1 MEENVNTT
9 MTKPC
14 PFCMEQINIHAK
26 KCRFCGEIIDVAM
39 REIENIKRNQ
49 TQLAQQTSQP
59 LVINNNNNN
68 NNNNNDNNDNAEPV
82 AASVTMVTQ
91 SVTVRHKSRFT
102 YCILALFLG
111 TLGVHNFYAGYNG
124 RGIAQLLLT
133 MSFLAAEAPEAVG
146 VILIWVII
154 EMIITNRDSDGI
166 LLI

>member
-1 MEENVNTT
+1 MAENVNTT

-68 NNNNNDNNDNAEPV
+68 NNNNNDNAEPV

-102 YCILALFLG
+102 YCILALFFG

>member
-49 TQLAQQTSQP
+49 AQLAQQTSQP

-68 NNNNNDNNDNAEPV
+68 NNDNNGNNGNAEPV

-91 SVTVRHKSRFT
+91 SVAVRHKSRFT
-102 YCILALFLG
+102 YCILALFFG
-111 TLGVHNFYAGYNG
+111 TLGVHNFYAGFNG

-133 MSFLAAEAPEAVG
+133 MSFLAAEAPETVG
-146 VILIWVII
+146 VIFIWAII

>member
-49 TQLAQQTSQP
+49 AQLAQQTSQP

-68 NNNNNDNNDNAEPV
+68 NDNAEPV

-91 SVTVRHKSRFT
+91 SVAVRHKSRFT
-102 YCILALFLG
+102 YCILALFFG

-146 VILIWVII
+146 VIFIWVII

>member
-49 TQLAQQTSQP
+49 AQLAQPTSQP

-68 NNNNNDNNDNAEPV
+68 NNNNDNAEPV

-91 SVTVRHKSRFT
+91 SVAVRHKSRFT
-102 YCILALFLG
+102 YCILALFFG

-133 MSFLAAEAPEAVG
+133 MSFLTAEAPEAVG
-146 VILIWVII
+146 VIFIWGII

>member
-1 MEENVNTT
+1 

-49 TQLAQQTSQP
+49 AQLAQQTSQP

-68 NNNNNDNNDNAEPV
+68 NDNAEPV

-91 SVTVRHKSRFT
+91 SVAVRHKSRFT
-102 YCILALFLG
+102 YCILALFFG

-146 VILIWVII
+146 VIFIWVII

>member
-1 MEENVNTT
+1 
-9 MTKPC
+9 
-14 PFCMEQINIHAK
+14 
-26 KCRFCGEIIDVAM
+26 
-39 REIENIKRNQ
+39 
-49 TQLAQQTSQP
+49 
-59 LVINNNNNN
+59 
-68 NNNNNDNNDNAEPV
+68 
-82 AASVTMVTQ
+82 MVTQ
-91 SVTVRHKSRFT
+91 SVAVRHKSRFT

-146 VILIWVII
+146 VIFIWAII

>member
-49 TQLAQQTSQP
+49 AQLAQQTSQP

-68 NNNNNDNNDNAEPV
+68 NNGNAEPV

-102 YCILALFLG
+102 YCILALFFG
-111 TLGVHNFYAGYNG
+111 TLGVHNFYAGFNG

-146 VILIWVII
+146 VIFIWAII